1 MINLKKI
8 LTSIRNKNN
17 FDYKYIII
25 IILIVIIILTRGCEN
40 KNISNTPSVITKY
53 DTVYK
58 ETHDTIKKKVFVSK
72 TEYVPF
78 EKIVF
83 VNVETCMKEYN
94 KKTTYKD
101 TIVLDSI
108 GTIRIID
115 TVFQNTLKERTIF
128 KDYKI
133 PFVTKT
139 VTVTKQAEP
148 RRQLYI
154 GGNLFG
160 DKNSLQLASPGILY
174 KTKKDHIYQA
184 NVGINFDGSIIY
196 GVGVYYKIKLK

>member
-1 MINLKKI
+1 
-8 LTSIRNKNN
+8 LTSIKNKNN

-40 KNISNTPSVITKY
+40 KNIPNTPSVITKY

-184 NVGINFDGSIIY
+184 NIGINFDGSIIY